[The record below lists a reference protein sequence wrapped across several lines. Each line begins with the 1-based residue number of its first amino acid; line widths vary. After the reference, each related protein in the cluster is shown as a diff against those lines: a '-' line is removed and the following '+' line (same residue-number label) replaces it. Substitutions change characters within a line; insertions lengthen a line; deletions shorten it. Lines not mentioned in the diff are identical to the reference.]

1 MGRGTGAGKGA
12 VGQGRRRGSVNGGGV
27 NLEVGRQMR
36 VLDGGDCLGGWRD
49 AAAWLSERDPGT
61 GLRGDATGGVKGN
74 SN

>member
-1 MGRGTGAGKGA
+1 
-12 VGQGRRRGSVNGGGV
+12 
-27 NLEVGRQMR
+27 MR